1 MYKLSIITI
10 NYNNA
15 KGLKR
20 TIESVINQSYKNI
33 EYIII
38 DGGSTDESIKII
50 NEYQNKIAFSI
61 LEKDNGVFDAQN
73 KGIQKATGDYIL
85 VLNSGDELDNFNV
98 LESIFNTNHTEDIIY
113 GNMMI
118 VHENNRRE
126 YGKMPKM
133 INFEHMMND
142 TLWHPVSFVKK
153 DFLNQVGLYDTN
165 YKIVADYE
173 WFLRAIFKFHAI
185 LKYYDLPISVFYL
198 GGLSSHIDNVE
209 RIKLERLNAQI
220 SNFGEE
226 KVNEFNKMKSES
238 KPKITLINRVINW
251 FNNYFS

>member
-1 MYKLSIITI
+1 MVISIITI

-20 TIESVINQSYKNI
+20 TIESVINQNYKNI

-38 DGGSTDESIKII
+38 DGGSTDESTKII
-50 NEYQNKIAFSI
+50 NVYQNKIAFSI
-61 LEKDNGVFDAQN
+61 SEKDNGVFDAQN

-98 LESIFNTNHTEDIIY
+98 LESIFNTTHTEDIIY

-118 VHENNRRE
+118 VYENNRRE

-153 DFLNQVGLYDTN
+153 DFLNQVGLYDTSYN
-165 YKIVADYE
+165 IVADYE

-185 LKYYDLPISVFYL
+185 LKYYDMPISVFYL

-209 RIKLERLNAQI
+209 SIKLERLNAQI

-251 FNNYFS
+251 FNNYFL